1 MPMPRVLVTRFFQL
15 VTERHFAEADRT
27 LQRIKIKT
35 HNTEWNTGYFKA
47 LQGIIL
53 AQKSNN
59 DQYAF
64 LSNMNSNET
73 NELQRHRRE
82 FLNQAKSKLQADY
95 DRGFFSAWADY
106 MRVLVKTLKDAE
118 RKSAAKRTKQP
129 ASSKQEKKVKK
140 SPQQVTRKKP
150 SPKKVVQTQ
159 LG

>member
-1 MPMPRVLVTRFFQL
+1 
-15 VTERHFAEADRT
+15 
-27 LQRIKIKT
+27 
-35 HNTEWNTGYFKA
+35 
-47 LQGIIL
+47 L
-53 AQKSNN
+53 AKKSND

-82 FLNQAKSKLQADY
+82 FLKQAKSKLQADY

-118 RKSAAKRTKQP
+118 RKSATKKAKKP
-129 ASSKQEKKVKK
+129 ASSKREKKVKE

-150 SPKKVVQTQ
+150 LPKKVVQTK